1 MLEKPFDII
10 ADGQIHRFRIG
21 KKTNKNGWYIFFSEG
36 KYGVYG
42 NWATGEKVKYKD
54 DNYEITEDD
63 KKRIA
68 EAIKSQEIEQA
79 KKWEEISEST
89 LELIQQCK
97 ATGTSDYLKN
107 KKIKSNNALF
117 FGNKIILPLQDSS
130 GKVWSYQ
137 EIYADGRKM
146 FASGGRIR
154 GCFFKIQGNDEKI
167 IVCEGFAT
175 GASIYEATGF
185 TVICAMN
192 AGNIRTVCLDL
203 LHKNII
209 IAADNDESGIG
220 ESKAKETGYKYVMPP
235 NIGDDFSDLWIRGED
250 IRAYFVE
257 EKKEQSKPIKV
268 GGLVGAIADWI
279 TETAIKPQPELSLA
293 AAISFVSML
302 KGHRVCGTT
311 NLHPNLFVLSLAKT
325 GTGKEHPFNCISWL
339 ASALQMRGKL
349 IGIPTSGS
357 AIATGLKKA
366 NGCGLL
372 PIDEFGRFL
381 SGINNKNAQS
391 FQTEI
396 IDFMISIYSRS
407 GGTFYGKQY
416 ADDKAN
422 PQIIL
427 ENPYLCVYG
436 TTIKEKLQT
445 ACNSA
450 GVIDGFLNRWLIF
463 KTDETPEEQ
472 YSPNIGEIPS
482 ELICKIENWMSNN
495 VINSVGKFKKIS
507 FTKEAFTRFT
517 EYKRAVQKKQN
528 ETPAPLD
535 ALYSR
540 LGGLVEKLAI
550 VLCDDDLIGLT
561 ELETAIKI
569 VDNCHNNMV
578 EFADNISDTQ
588 HEADLL
594 YVLDKIKKAKKLT
607 KSHLTRQTQK
617 LTQKARNEILSQLI
631 ESEQITI
638 DNKDNGKSIII
649 FQHN

>member
-10 ADGQIHRFRIG
+10 SDGQIHRFRIG

-54 DNYEITEDD
+54 DNYQITEDD

-79 KKWEEISEST
+79 KKWEEVSELT
-89 LELIQQCK
+89 LELIQECK
-97 ATGTSDYLKN
+97 VTGSSDYLKN

-175 GASIYEATGF
+175 GASIHEATGF

-192 AGNIRTVCLDL
+192 AGNLRAVCLDL

-220 ESKAKETGYKYVMPP
+220 EAKAKETGYPVVFPP
-235 NIGDDFSDLWIRGED
+235 NVGDDFSDLWMRAED
-250 IRAYFVE
+250 IKAYFIE

-268 GGLVGAIADWI
+268 GGMVGAIAEWI

-311 NLHPNLFVLSLAKT
+311 NLHPNLFILSLAKT

-372 PIDEFGRFL
+372 PIDEFGRFIG
-381 SGINNKNAQS
+381 GINNKNAQN

-416 ADDKAN
+416 ADDKTN

-436 TTIKEKLQT
+436 TTIKEKLQA

-472 YSPNIGEIPS
+472 YSLNIGEIPS
-482 ELICKIENWMSNN
+482 DLIEKIEEWTARNI
-495 VINSVGKFKKIS
+495 INTAGKFKKIS

-517 EYKRAVQKKQN
+517 EYKKTVQKKQN

-540 LGGLVEKLAI
+540 LGGLVEKMAI
-550 VLCDDDLIGLT
+550 VLCDEDLIGIT

-569 VDNCHNNMV
+569 VDNCHANML
-578 EFADNISDTQ
+578 EFTNNISDTQ

-594 YVLDKIKKAKKLT
+594 YVLDKIKEHKKIT
-607 KSHLTRQTQK
+607 QNHLTRITQK
-617 LTQKARNEILSQLI
+617 INQKTRNDILSQLI
-631 ESEQITI
+631 ESEQIAI
-638 DNKDNGKSIII
+638 DKTAQKTVFIYLG
-649 FQHN
+649 